1 MTMPDDNRHAAHGGH
16 HECLTQG
23 IDTRDS
29 HKYIVSL
36 ASVKVKTVALP
47 IPLMPPAPVTAATC
61 TSNDKFGIFIV

>member
-1 MTMPDDNRHAAHGGH
+1 MTMPDDNRHAAYGGH

-36 ASVKVKTVALP
+36 ASVKVKAKKSAYRL
-47 IPLMPPAPVTAATC
+47 I
-61 TSNDKFGIFIV
+61 